1 MAIAPAGLLVDT
13 IWKDAVRYAS
23 NLADRETVYYY
34 IHQPSGPV
42 SYDDG
47 DTGISQ
53 GHTNEDN
60 KFIRSIF
67 QAIDPYIDIDFQESM
82 KTYTVNNNKTFIDIY
97 ALSSFSSWDDTTLGM
112 MSDQEGY
119 FNVNWKD
126 TDVVGYGLINTDKTT
141 IVHEIGHALGL
152 DHPFGDGD
160 NPDYDQGDTIM
171 SYNVGPQGYGGARFF
186 TASDIQA
193 LQQIWGVEDDVVIGD
208 EDDLDVQDDGSI
220 IPTDV
225 NSTRKQIGRL
235 YTAAFGRVPD
245 EEGLQFWIKEVN
257 DPLISYKDISKSFI
271 DSAEFSTIALPNSN
285 NYIFTT
291 ALYENILDREPDSS
305 GWTYWTDQ
313 LDTGLQD
320 RADVLIGFAN
330 SSENVALYETLI

>member
-13 IWKDAVRYAS
+13 IWTDAVRYAS

-67 QAIDPYIDIDFQESM
+67 QAIDPYIDLDFEESLNTHAQND
-82 KTYTVNNNKTFIDIY
+82 KRTFIDIY
-97 ALSSFSSWDDTTLGM
+97 ALSSFSSWTDSTLGM
-112 MSDQEGY
+112 MSDQQGY
-119 FNVNWKD
+119 FNVNWRD
-126 TDVVGYGLINTDKTT
+126 TDTSGHGLINSDKTT

-160 NPDYDQGDTIM
+160 NSDYDQIDTVM
-171 SYNVGPQGYGGARFF
+171 SYNAGPRGYTSKFY
-186 TASDIQA
+186 TTSDIQA
-193 LQQIWGVEDDVVIGD
+193 LQQIWGVEDDVVIVD

-225 NSTRKQIGRL
+225 NSTPKQIGRL

-245 EEGLQFWIKEVN
+245 EGGLQFWINAIN
-257 DPLISYKDISKSFI
+257 DPLVSYKDVSKSFI
-271 DSAEFSTIALPNSN
+271 DSAEFSTIASYN
-285 NYIFTT
+285 NYLFTT

-330 SSENVALYETLI
+330 SSENVALYETLV

>member
-13 IWKDAVRYAS
+13 IWTDAVRYAS

-67 QAIDPYIDIDFQESM
+67 QAIDPYIDLDFEESLNTHAQND
-82 KTYTVNNNKTFIDIY
+82 KRTFIDIY
-97 ALSSFSSWDDTTLGM
+97 ALSSFSSWTDSTLGM
-112 MSDQEGY
+112 MSDQQGY
-119 FNVNWKD
+119 FNVSWRD
-126 TDVVGYGLINTDKTT
+126 TDTSGYGLINSDKTT

-160 NPDYDQGDTIM
+160 NSDYDQIDTVM
-171 SYNVGPQGYGGARFF
+171 SYNAGPRGYRAKFF
-186 TASDIQA
+186 TTSDIQA
-193 LQQIWGVEDDVVIGD
+193 LQQIWGVEDDVVIVD

-225 NSTRKQIGRL
+225 NSTPKQIGRL

-245 EEGLQFWIKEVN
+245 EGGLQFWINAIN
-257 DPLISYKDISKSFI
+257 DPLVNYKDVSKSFI
-271 DSAEFSTIALPNSN
+271 DSAEFSTIASYN
-285 NYIFTT
+285 NYLFTT

-330 SSENVALYETLI
+330 SSENVALYETLV